1 MRSRGVDRGG
11 REERD
16 FTVSESLLAGTR
28 GRKAGRT
35 EPEPPRLPTA
45 SFSDEL

>member
-1 MRSRGVDRGG
+1 MDRGG

-16 FTVSESLLAGTR
+16 FTASESLLAVTR
-28 GRKAGRT
+28 VRKAGRT